1 MSDLVAWPVMTGRAV
16 RLSLRNL
23 DALITSFLLPVMV
36 MLLFV
41 YLFGGAIQTG
51 TDYVTYAV
59 PGVLVMCASY
69 GASLTAVAVSQ
80 DMSRGIVDR
89 FRSMDVGGAAF
100 LGGHVAAGTARN
112 LVSLVIVFVVAFA
125 LGFRAD
131 ADLSGW
137 AGAAGILVVFVLA
150 VSAVSAVVGLL
161 SRTPE
166 TAGGFTF
173 FVMFLPYPSSAF
185 VPVRTMPEWLHGFA
199 ENQPATPIIESVRG
213 LLLGRPVGDDPW
225 KALAWCGGLLLLSA
239 VFSGRLFRRR
249 AR

>member
-1 MSDLVAWPVMTGRAV
+1 MSELVAWPVMTGRAV

-23 DALITSFLLPVMV
+23 DALLTSFLLPVMV

-89 FRSMDVGGAAF
+89 FRSMGVGAGAF
-100 LGGHVAAGTARN
+100 LGGHVAAGTVRN
-112 LVSLVIVFVVAFA
+112 LASLVIVFVVAFL
-125 LGFRAD
+125 LGFRAE
-131 ADLSGW
+131 ADLQGW
-137 AGAAGILVVFVLA
+137 AGAAGVLVVFVVA
-150 VSAVSAVVGLL
+150 VSAVSAVAGLL
-161 SRTPE
+161 ARTPE
-166 TAGGFTF
+166 AAGGFTF
-173 FVMFLPYPSSAF
+173 VVLFLPYPSSAF
-185 VPVRTMPEWLHGFA
+185 VPVHTMPRWLHGFA

-213 LLLGRPVGDDPW
+213 LLLDRPVGSDPW
-225 KALAWCGGLLLLSA
+225 KALAWCGGFLLVSA
-239 VFSGRLFRRR
+239 ALSGRLFRDR

>member
-1 MSDLVAWPVMTGRAV
+1 MSELAAWPVMTGRAV

-23 DALITSFLLPVMV
+23 DALLTSFLMPVLV

-59 PGVLVMCASY
+59 PGILVMCASY
-69 GASLTAVAVSQ
+69 GASLTAVAVSH

-89 FRSMDVGGAAF
+89 FRSMDVGGGAF
-100 LGGHVAAGTARN
+100 LGGHVAASTVRN
-112 LVSLVIVFVVAFA
+112 LTSLAIVFAVAFL

-131 ADLSGW
+131 AGLSGW
-137 AGAAGILVVFVLA
+137 AAAVGVLVVFVLA
-150 VSAVSAVVGLL
+150 MSAVSALVGLL
-161 SRTPE
+161 ARTPE
-166 TAGGFTF
+166 AAGAFTF
-173 FVMFLPYPSSAF
+173 LVMFLPYPSSAF
-185 VPVRTMPEWLHGFA
+185 VPVHTMPAWLHGFA

-213 LLLGRPVGDDPW
+213 LLLDRPVGGDPW
-225 KALAWCGGLLLLSA
+225 KALAWCGGFLLVSAVLSA
-239 VFSGRLFRRR
+239 RMFRHR

>member
-1 MSDLVAWPVMTGRAV
+1 MSELVAWPVMTGRAV

-23 DALITSFLLPVMV
+23 DALITSFLLPVMI
-36 MLLFV
+36 MLMFV

-89 FRSMDVGGAAF
+89 FRSMDVGGGAF
-100 LGGHVAAGTARN
+100 LGGHVAASTVRN
-112 LVSLVIVFVVAFA
+112 LTSLVIVFVVAFL

-131 ADLSGW
+131 ADLAGW
-137 AGAAGILVVFVLA
+137 AAAAGILVVFVLA

-161 SRTPE
+161 ARTPE
-166 TAGGFTF
+166 AAGGFTF
-173 FVMFLPYPSSAF
+173 VVMFLPYPSSAF
-185 VPVRTMPEWLHGFA
+185 VPVHTMPTWLHGFA

-213 LLLGRPVGDDPW
+213 LLLDRPVGSDPW
-225 KALAWCGGLLLLSA
+225 KALAWCGGFLLVSALL
-239 VFSGRLFRRR
+239 SGRLFRDR

>member
-1 MSDLVAWPVMTGRAV
+1 MSELVAWPVMTDRAV

-23 DALITSFLLPVMV
+23 DALITSFLLPVMI
-36 MLLFV
+36 MLMFV

-89 FRSMDVGGAAF
+89 FRSMDIGGAAF
-100 LGGHVAAGTARN
+100 LGGHVAASTVRN
-112 LVSLVIVFVVAFA
+112 LTSLVIVFVVAFL

-131 ADLSGW
+131 ADLAGW
-137 AGAAGILVVFVLA
+137 AAAAGILVVFVLA

-161 SRTPE
+161 ARTPE
-166 TAGGFTF
+166 AAGGFTF
-173 FVMFLPYPSSAF
+173 AVMFLPYPSSAF
-185 VPVRTMPEWLHGFA
+185 VPVHTMPAWLHGFA

-213 LLLGRPVGDDPW
+213 LLLDTPVGSDPW
-225 KALAWCGGLLLLSA
+225 KALAWCGGFLLVSALL
-239 VFSGRLFRRR
+239 SGRLFRNR
-249 AR
+249 A